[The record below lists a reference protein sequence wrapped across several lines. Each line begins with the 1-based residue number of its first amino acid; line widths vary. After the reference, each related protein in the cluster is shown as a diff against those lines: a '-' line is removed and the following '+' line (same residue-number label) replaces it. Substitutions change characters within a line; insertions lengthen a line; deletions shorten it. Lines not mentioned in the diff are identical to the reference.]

1 MTVNAD
7 KFQVLLIDK
16 RKQDNTNKA
25 VQIEEQN
32 IKAVPPVELIGME
45 IDDKLSF
52 NLHISKI
59 CNSAANQLNADWFK
73 EFHDV

>member
-1 MTVNAD
+1 MAQL
-7 KFQVLLIDK
+7 K
-16 RKQDNTNKA
+16 
-25 VQIEEQN
+25 EQS
-32 IKAVPPVELIGME
+32 IKAVPSVELLSIE
-45 IDDKLSF
+45 IDGKLNF